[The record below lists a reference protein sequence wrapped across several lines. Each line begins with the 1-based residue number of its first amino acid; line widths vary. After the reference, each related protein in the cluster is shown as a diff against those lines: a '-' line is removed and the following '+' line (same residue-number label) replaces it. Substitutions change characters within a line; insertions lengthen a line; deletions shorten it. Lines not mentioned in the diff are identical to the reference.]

1 MKLKE
6 LFDKYTFDE
15 ILPYMK
21 AIEPE
26 RSDSMYQF
34 REALDLLN
42 HMEPSKE
49 DCGEVRIEW
58 SQDEY
63 DEDKYISVHPL
74 EGVCWDAGLAKEVVV
89 SEELHLDE
97 KDVAAHCLWSITF
110 WGFEDEHAPEDGGPF
125 DFPPKQRNKYDEA
138 LYRIQFSHWKH
149 ITPRRYRSKAFP
161 LCTDVDFCMKRI
173 RCSKNRSKHKRDY
186 RVECR
191 ERYLERH
198 SQRENFIMKLA
209 RCGAFLREDV
219 EYLHQVVEGLYYPYD
234 SRTWDVSR
242 RIDYILESINK
253 YQDVDFS
260 QYNDAIICLRASSE
274 CPVTEAEKEKLLAGL
289 PESLKAMPIKIGL
302 GTKESMKQEV
312 EMLLFLNIVPK
323 QHTLSLLLWYEF
335 ENQRK

>member
-15 ILPYMK
+15 ILPYLK

-26 RSDSMYQF
+26 RGDSMYQF
-34 REALDLLN
+34 REALDLLK

-49 DCGEVRIEW
+49 DCGDVQITW
-58 SQDEY
+58 YKDEF
-63 DEDKYISVHPL
+63 DTEGYISVYDL
-74 EGVCWDAGLAKEVVV
+74 EGVRWEAGLAKEVVV
-89 SEELHLDE
+89 AEDLQLDE

-110 WGFEDEHAPEDGGPF
+110 WGFGDEPDPEDGWPF
-125 DFPPKQRNKYDEA
+125 DYHRKQKNKYDEA
-138 LYRIQFSHWKH
+138 LYRIQLSHWKH
-149 ITPRRYRSKAFP
+149 TTPRRYRSKEIP
-161 LCTDVDFCMKRI
+161 LCTDVEFCMKRI

-191 ERYLERH
+191 ENYLKRR
-198 SQRENFIMKLA
+198 SQRENFILKLA

-253 YQDVDFS
+253 YQDVDFLP
-260 QYNDAIICLRASSE
+260 YNDAIICLRASSE
-274 CPVTEAEKEKLLAGL
+274 YPVSEDEKNRLLAGL
-289 PESLKAMPIKIGL
+289 PTSLKKLPIKIGI
-302 GTKESMKQEV
+302 GIKETLKQEV
-312 EMLLFLNIVPK
+312 EMMLFLNII
-323 QHTLSLLLWYEF
+323 
-335 ENQRK
+335 R